1 MCRSNKSTKPVQLTL
16 LPKYVEVIGDANDK
30 VNRNTIP
37 DAAGFIGDPRE
48 NDRGGDWR
56 KSFDKGLSN
65 MNQCATGDVDHKARQ
80 PIQIVG
86 AE

>member
-1 MCRSNKSTKPVQLTL
+1 MRECVRSNKSTKPVQLTL

-48 NDRGGDWR
+48 
-56 KSFDKGLSN
+56 K
-65 MNQCATGDVDHKARQ
+65 
-80 PIQIVG
+80 
-86 AE
+86 